1 MAVQKGFNTSVSFGV
16 EVTAGT
22 EVSRT
27 VRSRVASTTLQAKR
41 NSDRVPHLIPSS
53 GSRNAKTMFTTSV
66 DVNGSVEMPA
76 AYAGNGLGLLLEAAL
91 GSVAT
96 TGSGPYTH
104 TFTLGSSLIAMSAAV
119 ERGVGASLGDEEFY
133 GLKVNTFELSVAPG
147 QVMSC
152 KIDLIGM
159 TSGARGSDSPP
170 ALGTFYPILH
180 KHAGQLSFD
189 SANYTLASFTLRV
202 NNALARLDELGS
214 EYSSE
219 PEVTDF
225 QTVEI
230 ECELVARSDALYT
243 AHKAQ
248 TASDAVITFSDG
260 TRSIEITLQNAEIT
274 SYEDP
279 ISDPGV
285 IKQKVTFTGLGDDT
299 DHGLKVVLINANS
312 SSRTA

>member
-1 MAVQKGFNTSVSFGV
+1 
-16 EVTAGT
+16 
-22 EVSRT
+22 
-27 VRSRVASTTLQAKR
+27 
-41 NSDRVPHLIPSS
+41 
-53 GSRNAKTMFTTSV
+53 MFTSSV

-104 TFTLGSSLIAMSAAV
+104 TFTPGASLLSMSAAV

-133 GLKVNTFELSVAPG
+133 GLKVNTFELSVSVG
-147 QVMSC
+147 QTMQC
-152 KIDLIGM
+152 KLDLIGM

-170 ALGTFYPILH
+170 ALGTYLPILH
-180 KHAGQLSFD
+180 KHAGQLSYNSVD
-189 SANYTLASFTLRV
+189 YKISSFALRV
-202 NNALARLDELGS
+202 NNSLARLDELGS

-219 PEVTDF
+219 PEPTDF
-225 QTVEI
+225 QSIEI

-248 TASDAVITFSDG
+248 TASDAVITFTNGDDSL
-260 TRSIEITLQNAEIT
+260 EITVYNAEIT

-299 DHGLKVVLINANS
+299 NHGLKVVLINDNS